1 MIHHLH
7 RHAWI
12 YTRQSVLGWSNRKAN
27 GDPLFSK
34 NIGPAKHTLPCVDQS
49 DQPEVE
55 KTGDQK
61 ANGVALLLLRYPM
74 SIEPNK
80 NYVLGSMEVE
90 QRMVWDQ
97 ICQKLQIGPC
107 DIRTYWVTRW
117 FQPIFKRYSS
127 TWKSS
132 PNRDEHDK
140 LPWNYDVANV
150 LCGICHGYIE
160 EISKSEVSEIQ
171 QDLSTSILPLWVYQ
185 RFQSMNVTAE
195 LNLFLSIF
203 VRVPKAFQVSKNV
216 TYEGFEFLTYSN
228 CQKKQ
233 KQCFSKHTKP
243 WTLTVID
250 HLKTAKARW
259 CLKQRTSCLH
269 FTLTQQPWASN
280 ARYKNIKI

>member
-127 TWKSS
+127 TWESS

-195 LNLFLSIF
+195 LNLFLSILLGS
-203 VRVPKAFQVSKNV
+203 PKRFKSQKCDIWRLWISHLLKLPKKTKTVLLQAHKTLNPYSHRSPQNSQG
-216 TYEGFEFLTYSN
+216 EMMFEAAHLMSSFHS
-228 CQKKQ
+228 
-233 KQCFSKHTKP
+233 HT
-243 WTLTVID
+243 
-250 HLKTAKARW
+250 TALSFER
-259 CLKQRTSCLH
+259 
-269 FTLTQQPWASN
+269 
-280 ARYKNIKI
+280 